1 MPDDAPSPPAGAS
14 QIATHPTQ
22 LILQPRESLFG
33 RFGKFLLIALGLCVI
48 SLIGMA
54 SQVQRYFGDGEG
66 PPEKYHS
73 LSKQADD
80 KIAIVRVSGAIM
92 EGDDFVE
99 KQLDAIE
106 RDDAVKAVVLRIDS
120 PGGTVTYSDR
130 LYHKVKELRDER
142 ELPMVVSMGS
152 LCASGGYYLA
162 MAVGDQEDAIFAEP
176 TTWTGSIGVVIPSYN
191 FSRMMNIT
199 GVQDLSVV
207 SGDLKLMGSPTN
219 KRTEKET
226 EVLQELVDISFGRF
240 KSLVVEGRPA
250 LAEDEE
256 ALATATTGQIFTAS
270 QALELGLV
278 DKIGFVEAAIER
290 AAELAGVSTDSV
302 RAIEYERR
310 KTPIEQF
317 LNAQAPPRNQSPNQG
332 VDLRALIELSTP
344 RAYYLSTM
352 APVLLRG
359 N

>member
-1 MPDDAPSPPAGAS
+1 MSEESPNAPLPVATQPAAP
-14 QIATHPTQ
+14 ATQ

-33 RFGKFLLIALGLCVI
+33 RFGKFLLIALGLCII
-48 SLIGMA
+48 SMIGMA
-54 SQVQRYFGDGEG
+54 SQVQRYFGEGDG

-73 LSKQADD
+73 LSKEADA

-99 KQLDAIE
+99 QQLERIE
-106 RDDAVKAVVLRIDS
+106 KDDSVKAVVLRIDS

-130 LYHKVKELRDER
+130 LFHKAKELREDR
-142 ELPMVVSMGS
+142 DLPMVVSMGS

-191 FSRMMNIT
+191 FSRTMNIT
-199 GVQDLSVV
+199 GMQDLSVV
-207 SGDLKLMGSPTN
+207 SGDLKLMGSPTK

-226 EVLQELVDISFGRF
+226 EVLQELVDISFARF
-240 KSLVVEGRPA
+240 KSLVAEGRPA
-250 LAEDEE
+250 LADDEE
-256 ALATATTGQIFTAS
+256 SLATATTGQIFTAT

-278 DKIGFVEAAIER
+278 DQIGFVEAAIER
-290 AAELAGVSTDSV
+290 AAELAGVSTDKV
-302 RAIEYERR
+302 RAVEYEPKR
-310 KTPIEQF
+310 TPIEQF
-317 LNAQAPPRNQSPNQG
+317 LNASAPQPPAEAG
-332 VDLRALIELSTP
+332 VNLRALIELSTP

-352 APVLLRG
+352 APILLRG